1 MKTLF
6 DSIVTF
12 LTEWVTG
19 LDSSDLSI
27 FDLGYW
33 FNTYNQ
39 ISLIVNIVCLTL
51 VIILGLLLII
61 TINGFYTRFR
71 TKKKIVKD

>member
-61 TINGFYTRFR
+61 TINGFYTRFQ
-71 TKKKIVKD
+71 TKKRKL